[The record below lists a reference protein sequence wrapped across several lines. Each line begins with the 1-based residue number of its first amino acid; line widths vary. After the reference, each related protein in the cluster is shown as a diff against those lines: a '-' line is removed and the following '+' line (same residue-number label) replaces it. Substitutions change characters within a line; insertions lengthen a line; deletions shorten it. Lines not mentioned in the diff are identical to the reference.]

1 MGPVT
6 TAILGI
12 KELHP
17 DAADAAL
24 AARGDAR
31 AFERLYRAHAGRIRA
46 LACRLMG
53 SEEADEAT
61 QDVFVRAWEKLGT
74 FRGESAFGTWLHK
87 LGVRVILT
95 RRAARGTRQGRY
107 VEDPD
112 LLERR
117 ETRRE
122 RPDLR
127 VDFEAAVEQLPEGA
141 REVFVLYDVEGYKH
155 EEIAELL
162 GIAVGTSKSQ
172 LHRARMALRESLR

>member
-1 MGPVT
+1 LT
-6 TAILGI
+6 TANLGI
-12 KELHP
+12 ERLHP

-31 AFERLYRAHAGRIRA
+31 AFERLYRTHVGRIRA

-53 SEEADEAT
+53 SQDADEAT
-61 QDVFVRAWEKLGT
+61 QDVFVRAWEKLST
-74 FRGESAFGTWLHK
+74 FRGESAFGTWLHI

-95 RRAARGTRQGRY
+95 RRATRGTRQKRFVENSELLDRKAGRG
-107 VEDPD
+107 D
-112 LLERR
+112 
-117 ETRRE
+117 

-127 VDFEAAVEQLPEGA
+127 IDFESAIELLPDGA

-172 LHRARMALRESLR
+172 LHRARMALRETLR

>member
-1 MGPVT
+1 M
-6 TAILGI
+6 
-12 KELHP
+12 
-17 DAADAAL
+17 AL

-31 AFERLYRAHAGRIRA
+31 AFERLYRAHVGRVRA

-53 SEEADEAT
+53 SDEADEAT

-74 FRGESAFGTWLHK
+74 FRGESAFGTWLHR

-95 RRAARGTRQGRY
+95 RRAARGTRRDRF
-107 VEDPD
+107 VEGGEA
-112 LLERR
+112 LERGAA
-117 ETRRE
+117 RRD

-127 VDFEAAVEQLPEGA
+127 VDFETAIERLPEGA

-155 EEIAELL
+155 EEIADML

-172 LHRARMALRESLR
+172 LHRARMALRASLG

>member
-1 MGPVT
+1 LT
-6 TAILGI
+6 TAILETQA
-12 KELHP
+12 KYP

-31 AFERLYRAHAGRIRA
+31 AFERLYRANVGRVRA

-53 SEEADEAT
+53 AEEADEAT

-74 FRGESAFGTWLHK
+74 FRGEAAFGTWLHR
-87 LGVRVILT
+87 LGVRVILS
-95 RRAARGTRQGRY
+95 RRAARGTRQQRFVDGSDALELGRAR
-107 VEDPD
+107 PD
-112 LLERR
+112 
-117 ETRRE
+117 

-127 VDFEAAVEQLPEGA
+127 MDFEAAIGQLPDGA

-172 LHRARMALRESLR
+172 LHRARMALRTLLR

>member
-1 MGPVT
+1 LT
-6 TAILGI
+6 TAILETQA
-12 KELHP
+12 KHP
-17 DAADAAL
+17 DTADAAL
-24 AARGDAR
+24 AAGGDGR
-31 AFERLYRAHAGRIRA
+31 AFERLYRAHVGRVRA

-53 SEEADEAT
+53 ADEADEAT

-74 FRGESAFGTWLHK
+74 FRGDAAFGTWLHR

-95 RRAARGTRQGRY
+95 RRAARGTRQQRFVDGS
-107 VEDPD
+107 EAID
-112 LLERR
+112 LGKSRAD
-117 ETRRE
+117 

-127 VDFEAAVEQLPEGA
+127 VDFETAIARLPDGA

-172 LHRARMALRESLR
+172 LHRARMALRAWLR